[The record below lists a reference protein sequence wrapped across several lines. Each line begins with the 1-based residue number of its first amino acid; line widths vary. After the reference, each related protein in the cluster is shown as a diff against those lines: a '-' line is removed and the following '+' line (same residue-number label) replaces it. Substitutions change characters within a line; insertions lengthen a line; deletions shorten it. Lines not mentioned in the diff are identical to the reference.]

1 MSESSTG
8 GFGHCPR
15 QHDQEWKQNQQAA
28 AYALQHYSVLAQHAF
43 QKGEVTR
50 TRSVVIRRDAYQGKQ
65 LQSPAQTRLK
75 MMR

>member
-43 QKGEVTR
+43 QKGE
-50 TRSVVIRRDAYQGKQ
+50 
-65 LQSPAQTRLK
+65 SPAQTRLK
-75 MMR
+75 MMRIVSGLPAERPPEPKYRKK